1 MTTTT
6 STKHTPPPYP
16 SYFDK
21 HTNHHLFESLC
32 VAYQAAYQAGQA
44 IIKAWNTDF
53 KVEFKGT
60 VDLVSEVD
68 LAAQNIILDT
78 LTQKFPDDAFCAEE
92 SDEFSI
98 DSLNQDRVWVID
110 PLDGTTNFSHGFPHF
125 CVSIALVSQGIP
137 HLGMIHDPIRDWT
150 WYALKDQ
157 GAWRN
162 GHSIKVASPRPIH
175 QALLATGFPY
185 DRHTSSHDNLA
196 QAGHF
201 LKRIQ
206 GFRRAGAA
214 ALDLA
219 YVATG
224 WLDGYWE
231 YKLKPWDCAAGGL
244 LVKEAGGLISDTYGE
259 KLWLQR
265 GTVICASNPSLHKE
279 IKEGLDSVFAVN
291 EE

>member
-1 MTTTT
+1 MTTIS
-6 STKHTPPPYP
+6 STAHECPPLYP
-16 SYFDK
+16 SYLNE
-21 HTNHHLFESLC
+21 HESHPLFESLC
-32 VAYQAAYQAGQA
+32 VAHQAAYQAGQS
-44 IIKAWNTDF
+44 ILKAWNTDF
-53 KVEFKGT
+53 KIEYKGT

-68 LAAQNIILDT
+68 LAAQNQILKILVQT
-78 LTQKFPDDAFCAEE
+78 FPHDAFCAEE

-98 DSLNQDRVWVID
+98 DSLNQERVWVID

-125 CVSIALVSQGIP
+125 CVSISLVSQGEP
-137 HLGMIHDPIRDWT
+137 HLGVIYDPIRNWT

-162 GHSIKVASPRPIH
+162 GHPINVAQPRPIH

-196 QAGHF
+196 QASFF
-201 LKRIQ
+201 LKRVQ

-219 YVATG
+219 FVATG

-244 LVKEAGGLISDTYGE
+244 LVQEAGGIISDTQGE
-259 KLWLQR
+259 GFWLKR
-265 GTVICASNPSLHKE
+265 GTVICASNSSLHKE
-279 IKEGLDSVFAVN
+279 IKDGLDSVS
-291 EE
+291 